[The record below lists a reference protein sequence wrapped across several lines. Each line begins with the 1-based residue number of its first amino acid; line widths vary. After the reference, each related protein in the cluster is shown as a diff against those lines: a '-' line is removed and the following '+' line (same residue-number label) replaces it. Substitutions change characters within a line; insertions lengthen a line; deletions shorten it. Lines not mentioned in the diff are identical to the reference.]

1 MMLNRIYAEQK
12 ATNRS
17 LHRIANI
24 LLMGLFAGLGNNA
37 KARGDEHGTKLCR
50 LGVGLTA
57 VSQCLLIASDIAA
70 LIDAKKEDNE
80 TDSNE

>member
-1 MMLNRIYAEQK
+1 MLNRIYAEQK

-37 KARGDEHGTKLCR
+37 KACGDEQGKKLCR
-50 LGVGLTA
+50 IGVGLTA
-57 VSQCLLIASDIAA
+57 VSQLLLIASDIAA
-70 LIDAKKEDNE
+70 LINNKR
-80 TDSNE
+80 TDSEIECNE

>member
-1 MMLNRIYAEQK
+1 MVLNRIYAEQK

-37 KARGDEHGTKLCR
+37 KARGDEQGKKLCR
-50 LGVGLTA
+50 IGVDLPA
-57 VSQCLLIASDIAA
+57 VSQLLLIASDIAA
-70 LIDAKKEDNE
+70 LINNKR
-80 TDSNE
+80 TDSEIECNE

>member
-24 LLMGLFAGLGNNA
+24 LLMGVFAGLGNNA
-37 KARGDEHGTKLCR
+37 KARGDEQGKKLCHI
-50 LGVGLTA
+50 GVGLTA
-57 VSQCLLIASDIAA
+57 ASQFLLIASDIVA
-70 LIDAKKEDNE
+70 LINNKKTDNE
-80 TDSNE
+80 TEYNE